1 MTVPVN
7 ETPVTTLGWKVGMV
21 SGRVLRAVADIGP
34 GDDEF
39 PDVLPAKGDIIF
51 TPKILESVIPG
62 SPSVRVR
69 SETITASLDAE
80 GYISRNFNRGIWL
93 WAGTW
98 TVNAT
103 SVGAGTF
110 EILVTEK
117 HDRNHPLDLW
127 SYSAVSPAPGVT
139 QYTLTLPAGGV
150 SGQVLALGDNGQL
163 KWANTSTVAGSKGD
177 TGPQGPVGPKGEPGP
192 KGDTGPQGP
201 VGPKGEPGPK
211 GDTGP
216 QGPVGPKGEPGPKGN
231 TGPQGPVG
239 PKGDTGP
246 QGPEHHATQQEIN
259 QLVDLVLTH
268 FTDVAQ
274 NGA

>member
-1 MTVPVN
+1 MTVPSN
-7 ETPVTTLGWKVGMV
+7 ETPVTTLGWKVGLV

-34 GDDEF
+34 GDDAF
-39 PDVLPAKGDIIF
+39 PDVLPAKGDIVF
-51 TPKILESVIPG
+51 TPKVLESVIPG

-80 GYISRNFNRGIWL
+80 GYISRNFSRGVWL

-110 EILVTEK
+110 EILVTDK
-117 HDRNHPLDLW
+117 NDKNHPLDLW
-127 SYSAVSPAPGVT
+127 SYSAVPPSPGVT

-150 SGQVLALGDNGQL
+150 SGQVLALGDDGRL
-163 KWANTSTVAGSKGD
+163 KWVNASTGGGAGVP
-177 TGPQGPVGPKGEPGP
+177 GPQGPAGPKGEPGP

-201 VGPKGEPGPK
+201 
-211 GDTGP
+211 
-216 QGPVGPKGEPGPKGN
+216 
-231 TGPQGPVG
+231 
-239 PKGDTGP
+239 
-246 QGPEHHATQQEIN
+246 EHQVTQQELN
-259 QLVDLVLTH
+259 RLVGLILTH
-268 FTDVAQ
+268 FTDVAK

>member
-7 ETPVTTLGWKVGMV
+7 ETPVTTLGWKVGLV

-34 GDDEF
+34 GDDAL

-51 TPKILESVIPG
+51 TPKVLESVIPG
-62 SPSVRVR
+62 SPSIRVR
-69 SETITASLDAE
+69 SETITASLDTE
-80 GYISRNFNRGIWL
+80 GYISRNFSRGVWL
-93 WAGTW
+93 WAGSW

-117 HDRNHPLDLW
+117 NDKNHPLDLW
-127 SYSAVSPAPGVT
+127 SYSAVPPSPGVT

-150 SGQVLALGDNGQL
+150 AGQVLALGNDGQL
-163 KWANTSTVAGSKGD
+163 KWVDASTGGGTGD
-177 TGPQGPVGPKGEPGP
+177 TGPQGPKGEPGP

-201 VGPKGEPGPK
+201 EHQA
-211 GDTGP
+211 TP
-216 QGPVGPKGEPGPKGN
+216 QEV
-231 TGPQGPVG
+231 
-239 PKGDTGP
+239 
-246 QGPEHHATQQEIN
+246 N
-259 QLVDLVLTH
+259 QLVALVLAN

>member
-7 ETPVTTLGWKVGMV
+7 ETPVTTLGWRVGMV

-34 GDDEF
+34 GDDAF
-39 PDVLPAKGDIIF
+39 PDVLPATGDIIF
-51 TPKILESVIPG
+51 TPKVLESVIPG
-62 SPSVRVR
+62 SPSTRVR

-80 GYISRNFNRGIWL
+80 GYISRNFSRGIWL

-110 EILVTEK
+110 EILVTDK
-117 HDRNHPLDLW
+117 NDKSHPLDLW
-127 SYSAVSPAPGVT
+127 SYSAVPPAPGVT

-150 SGQVLALGDNGQL
+150 AGQVLALGNDGRL
-163 KWANTSTVAGSKGD
+163 KWVDALTGGGTGG
-177 TGPQGPVGPKGEPGP
+177 TGPQGPKGEPGP
-192 KGDTGPQGP
+192 KGDI
-201 VGPKGEPGPK
+201 
-211 GDTGP
+211 
-216 QGPVGPKGEPGPKGN
+216 
-231 TGPQGPVG
+231 
-239 PKGDTGP
+239 
-246 QGPEHHATQQEIN
+246 GPEHQVTQQELN
-259 QLVDLVLTH
+259 QLVALVLTQ

>member
-7 ETPVTTLGWKVGMV
+7 ETPVTTLGWKVGLV

-34 GDDEF
+34 GDDAL
-39 PDVLPAKGDIIF
+39 PDVLPAKGDIVF
-51 TPKILESVIPG
+51 TPKVLESVVPG
-62 SPSVRVR
+62 SPSIRVR
-69 SETITASLDAE
+69 SETVTASLDAD

-110 EILVTEK
+110 EIVITEK
-117 HDRNHPLDLW
+117 NDKNHPLDLW
-127 SYSAVSPAPGVT
+127 SYSAVPPAPGVT

-150 SGQVLALGDNGQL
+150 AGQVLALGDDGRLMWVN
-163 KWANTSTVAGSKGD
+163 ASTGGG
-177 TGPQGPVGPKGEPGP
+177 TGPQGPAGPKGE
-192 KGDTGPQGP
+192 
-201 VGPKGEPGPK
+201 
-211 GDTGP
+211 
-216 QGPVGPKGEPGPKGN
+216 
-231 TGPQGPVG
+231 
-239 PKGDTGP
+239 TGP
-246 QGPEHHATQQEIN
+246 QGPEHTATQQEIN
-259 QLVDLVLTH
+259 YLISVVLTH

>member
-7 ETPVTTLGWKVGMV
+7 ETPVTTLGWKVGMI

-34 GDDEF
+34 GDDSF

-51 TPKILESVIPG
+51 TPKVLESVIPG

-80 GYISRNFNRGIWL
+80 GYISRNFSRGVWL
-93 WAGTW
+93 WAGSW

-117 HDRNHPLDLW
+117 NDKNHPLDLW
-127 SYSAVSPAPGVT
+127 SYSSVPPAPGVT
-139 QYTLTLPAGGV
+139 QYTITLPAGGV
-150 SGQVLALGDNGQL
+150 VGQVLALGDDGQL
-163 KWANTSTVAGSKGD
+163 KWVDVSTGAGGVG
-177 TGPQGPVGPKGEPGP
+177 TPGPQGPKGEPGP

-201 VGPKGEPGPK
+201 
-211 GDTGP
+211 
-216 QGPVGPKGEPGPKGN
+216 
-231 TGPQGPVG
+231 
-239 PKGDTGP
+239 
-246 QGPEHHATQQEIN
+246 EHQPTQQEIN
-259 QLVDLVLTH
+259 QLVALVFTQ

>member
-1 MTVPVN
+1 MTVPAN
-7 ETPVTTLGWKVGMV
+7 ETPVTTLGWKVGLV

-34 GDDEF
+34 GDDAL

-51 TPKILESVIPG
+51 TPKVLESVIPG

-69 SETITASLDAE
+69 SETITASLDVD
-80 GYISRNFNRGIWL
+80 GYISRNFSRGVWL
-93 WAGTW
+93 WAGSW

-117 HDRNHPLDLW
+117 NDKNHPLDLW
-127 SYSAVSPAPGVT
+127 SYSSVPPAPGVT

-150 SGQVLALGDNGQL
+150 AGQVLALGNDGQL
-163 KWANTSTVAGSKGD
+163 KWVDASTGGGGAGTPGPKGD
-177 TGPQGPVGPKGEPGP
+177 TGPQGPTGPKGEPGP

-201 VGPKGEPGPK
+201 AGPK
-211 GDTGP
+211 GDTGLP
-216 QGPVGPKGEPGPKGN
+216 
-231 TGPQGPVG
+231 
-239 PKGDTGP
+239 
-246 QGPEHHATQQEIN
+246 GPEHQVTPQEIN
-259 QLVDLVLTH
+259 QIVALVLTH

>member
-1 MTVPVN
+1 MSIPLN
-7 ETPVTTLGWKVGMV
+7 ETPVTTLGWKVGLV
-21 SGRVLRAVADIGP
+21 AGRVLRAVADIGP
-34 GDDEF
+34 GDDAF

-51 TPKILESVIPG
+51 TPKVLESVIPG

-69 SETITASLDAE
+69 SETITASLDGE
-80 GYISRNFNRGIWL
+80 GYISRNFSRGIWL

-117 HDRNHPLDLW
+117 NDKNHPLDLW
-127 SYSAVSPAPGVT
+127 SYSAVPPAPGVT

-150 SGQVLALGDNGQL
+150 SGQVLALGDDGQL
-163 KWANTSTVAGSKGD
+163 KWVNASTGGGAGVPGPQGPAGPKGE
-177 TGPQGPVGPKGEPGP
+177 TGPQGPAGPKGETGPQGPAGPKGETGPQGPAGP
-192 KGDTGPQGP
+192 KGDTGPA
-201 VGPKGEPGPK
+201 
-211 GDTGP
+211 
-216 QGPVGPKGEPGPKGN
+216 
-231 TGPQGPVG
+231 
-239 PKGDTGP
+239 
-246 QGPEHHATQQEIN
+246 GPEHQVSQNEVN
-259 QLVDLVLTH
+259 QLVALVLSH

>member
-7 ETPVTTLGWKVGMV
+7 ETPVTTLGWKVGLV
-21 SGRVLRAVADIGP
+21 SARVLRAVADIGP
-34 GDDEF
+34 GDDAL

-51 TPKILESVIPG
+51 TPKVLESVIPG

-80 GYISRNFNRGIWL
+80 GYISRNFSRGVWL
-93 WAGTW
+93 WAGSW

-117 HDRNHPLDLW
+117 NDKNHPLDLW
-127 SYSAVSPAPGVT
+127 SYSSVPPVPGVT

-150 SGQVLALGDNGQL
+150 AGQVLALGNDGQL
-163 KWANTSTVAGSKGD
+163 KWIDASTGGGAGGIGPKGD
-177 TGPQGPVGPKGEPGP
+177 AGPQGPKGEPGP
-192 KGDTGPQGP
+192 KGDA
-201 VGPKGEPGPK
+201 
-211 GDTGP
+211 
-216 QGPVGPKGEPGPKGN
+216 
-231 TGPQGPVG
+231 
-239 PKGDTGP
+239 GP
-246 QGPEHHATQQEIN
+246 QGPEHQPTQQEIN
-259 QLVDLVLTH
+259 KLIALVLIH

>member
-1 MTVPVN
+1 MSVPVN
-7 ETPVTTLGWKVGMV
+7 ETPVTTLGWKVGLV
-21 SGRVLRAVADIGP
+21 VGRVLRAVADIGP
-34 GDDEF
+34 GDDVL
-39 PDVLPAKGDIIF
+39 PDVLPAKGDIVF
-51 TPKILESVIPG
+51 TPKVLESIIPG
-62 SPSVRVR
+62 SPSIRVR
-69 SETITASLDAE
+69 SETITASLDGE
-80 GYISRNFNRGIWL
+80 GYISRNSTRGIWL

-117 HDRNHPLDLW
+117 NDKNHPLDLW
-127 SYSAVSPAPGVT
+127 SYSAVPPAPGVT

-150 SGQVLALGDNGQL
+150 SGQVLALGDDGQL
-163 KWANTSTVAGSKGD
+163 KWANAPTSGTGLQGPKGD
-177 TGPQGPVGPKGEPGP
+177 PGPQGPKGDPGLQGPKGDPGPQGPKGDPGP

-201 VGPKGEPGPK
+201 AGPKG
-211 GDTGP
+211 
-216 QGPVGPKGEPGPKGN
+216 
-231 TGPQGPVG
+231 
-239 PKGDTGP
+239 
-246 QGPEHHATQQEIN
+246 PEHQVSQTEVN

>member
-1 MTVPVN
+1 MTGEN
-7 ETPVTTLGWKVGMV
+7 PVTTLGWKVGMV

-39 PDVLPAKGDIIF
+39 PDVLPAKGDIVF

-62 SPSVRVR
+62 TPSVRIR
-69 SETITASLDAE
+69 SETVTASLDTE
-80 GYISRNFNRGIWL
+80 GYISRNLSRGVWL
-93 WAGTW
+93 WAGSW

-117 HDRNHPLDLW
+117 NDKNHPLDLW
-127 SYSAVSPAPGVT
+127 SYSAVPPAPGVT

-150 SGQVLALGDNGQL
+150 AGQVLALGADGQL
-163 KWANTSTVAGSKGD
+163 QWVDASTGGAGE
-177 TGPQGPVGPKGEPGP
+177 TGPQGPAGPKGEPGP
-192 KGDTGPQGP
+192 QGP
-201 VGPKGEPGPK
+201 MGPKGE
-211 GDTGP
+211 T
-216 QGPVGPKGEPGPKGN
+216 
-231 TGPQGPVG
+231 
-239 PKGDTGP
+239 
-246 QGPEHHATQQEIN
+246 GPEHQPTQQELN

>member
-7 ETPVTTLGWKVGMV
+7 ETPITTLGWKVGMV

-34 GDDEF
+34 GDDAF

-51 TPKILESVIPG
+51 TPKVLESVIPG

-69 SETITASLDAE
+69 SETITASLDTE
-80 GYISRNFNRGIWL
+80 GYISRNFSRGVWL
-93 WAGTW
+93 WAGSW

-117 HDRNHPLDLW
+117 NDKNHPLDLW
-127 SYSAVSPAPGVT
+127 SYSSVPPAPGVT

-150 SGQVLALGDNGQL
+150 AGQVLTLGNDGQL
-163 KWANTSTVAGSKGD
+163 KWVDVS
-177 TGPQGPVGPKGEPGP
+177 TGPQDPKGEPGP

-201 VGPKGEPGPK
+201 KGEP
-211 GDTGP
+211 
-216 QGPVGPKGEPGPKGN
+216 
-231 TGPQGPVG
+231 
-239 PKGDTGP
+239 GP
-246 QGPEHHATQQEIN
+246 QGPEHQVNQQEVD
-259 QLVDLVLTH
+259 QLVALVLTQ

>member
-1 MTVPVN
+1 MTVPAN
-7 ETPVTTLGWKVGMV
+7 ETPVTTLGWKVGLV

-34 GDDEF
+34 GDDAF

-51 TPKILESVIPG
+51 TPKVLESVIPG

-80 GYISRNFNRGIWL
+80 GYISRNFSRGIWL
-93 WAGTW
+93 WAGSW

-117 HDRNHPLDLW
+117 NDKNHPLDLW
-127 SYSAVSPAPGVT
+127 SYSAVPPAPGVT
-139 QYTLTLPAGGV
+139 QYTLTLPAGGIA
-150 SGQVLALGDNGQL
+150 GQVLALGADGQL
-163 KWANTSTVAGSKGD
+163 KWVNASTGAGGVGTPGPKGD
-177 TGPQGPVGPKGEPGP
+177 TGPQGPAGPKGDTGPKGEPGP

-201 VGPKGEPGPK
+201 
-211 GDTGP
+211 
-216 QGPVGPKGEPGPKGN
+216 
-231 TGPQGPVG
+231 
-239 PKGDTGP
+239 
-246 QGPEHHATQQEIN
+246 EHQPTQQEIT
-259 QLVDLVLTH
+259 QLIALVLTH

>member
-1 MTVPVN
+1 MSVPTN

-34 GDDEF
+34 GDDAF
-39 PDVLPAKGDIIF
+39 PDVLPANGEIVF
-51 TPKILESVIPG
+51 TPKVLESVIPG

-69 SETITASLDAE
+69 SETITASLDDG

-117 HDRNHPLDLW
+117 NDKNHPLDLW
-127 SYSAVSPAPGVT
+127 SYSAIPPAPGIT

-150 SGQVLALGDNGQL
+150 SGQVLALGDDGQL
-163 KWANTSTVAGSKGD
+163 TWVNASTGGGSGV
-177 TGPQGPVGPKGEPGP
+177 TGPQGP
-192 KGDTGPQGP
+192 KGDP
-201 VGPKGEPGPK
+201 
-211 GDTGP
+211 
-216 QGPVGPKGEPGPKGN
+216 
-231 TGPQGPVG
+231 
-239 PKGDTGP
+239 GP
-246 QGPEHHATQQEIN
+246 QGPEHQPTQQEIN
-259 QLVDLVLTH
+259 QLVALILTH

>member
-1 MTVPVN
+1 MAIPVN
-7 ETPVTTLGWKVGMV
+7 ETPVTTLGWKVGLV
-21 SGRVLRAVADIGP
+21 AGRVLRAVADIGP
-34 GDDEF
+34 GDETF

-51 TPKILESVIPG
+51 TPKVLESIIPG
-62 SPSVRVR
+62 SPSVRIR
-69 SETITASLDAE
+69 SETVTASLDDE
-80 GYISRNFNRGIWL
+80 GYISRNFSRGIWL
-93 WAGTW
+93 WAGAW

-117 HDRNHPLDLW
+117 NDKNHPLDLW
-127 SYSAVSPAPGVT
+127 SYSAVPPAPGAT

-150 SGQVLALGDNGQL
+150 SGQVLALGNDGQL
-163 KWANTSTVAGSKGD
+163 KWVDASTGGGTGD

-201 VGPKGEPGPK
+201 TGPKGEPGP
-211 GDTGP
+211 
-216 QGPVGPKGEPGPKGN
+216 QGL
-231 TGPQGPVG
+231 
-239 PKGDTGP
+239 KGDTGP
-246 QGPEHHATQQEIN
+246 QGPEHQATPQEVN
-259 QLVDLVLTH
+259 QLVALVLTH

>member
-1 MTVPVN
+1 MTVPTN

-34 GDDEF
+34 GDDTF
-39 PDVLPAKGDIIF
+39 PDVLPANGDIVF
-51 TPKILESVIPG
+51 TPKVLESVIPG

-80 GYISRNFNRGIWL
+80 GYISRNFSRGIWL

-110 EILVTEK
+110 EILVTDK
-117 HDRNHPLDLW
+117 NDKNHPLDLW
-127 SYSAVSPAPGVT
+127 SYSAVPPAPGVT

-150 SGQVLALGDNGQL
+150 SGQVLALGDDGQL
-163 KWANTSTVAGSKGD
+163 KWVDVSTGGGTGE
-177 TGPQGPVGPKGEPGP
+177 TGPQGPAGPKGE
-192 KGDTGPQGP
+192 TGPQGP
-201 VGPKGEPGPK
+201 AGPKGDPGPKGE
-211 GDTGP
+211 
-216 QGPVGPKGEPGPKGN
+216 
-231 TGPQGPVG
+231 
-239 PKGDTGP
+239 TGP
-246 QGPEHHATQQEIN
+246 QGPEHRVTPTELD
-259 QLVDLVLTH
+259 QLVALVFAK

>member
-1 MTVPVN
+1 MSVLVN
-7 ETPVTTLGWKVGMV
+7 ETPVTTLGWKVGLV

-34 GDDEF
+34 GDDAL
-39 PDVLPAKGDIIF
+39 PDVLPAKGDIVF

-69 SETITASLDAE
+69 SETITASLDSE
-80 GYISRNFNRGIWL
+80 GYISRNFNRGVWL

-117 HDRNHPLDLW
+117 HDKDHPLDLW
-127 SYSAVSPAPGVT
+127 SYSAVPPAPGVT

-150 SGQVLALGDNGQL
+150 AGQVLALGDDGQL
-163 KWANTSTVAGSKGD
+163 KWADTSTGGGTGD
-177 TGPQGPVGPKGEPGP
+177 PGP
-192 KGDTGPQGP
+192 KGDTGP
-201 VGPKGEPGPK
+201 KGDPGPK

-216 QGPVGPKGEPGPKGN
+216 KGDP
-231 TGPQGPVG
+231 GPQGPAGPPGSGAGGTSDPGPQG
-239 PKGDTGP
+239 PKGDPGPQGPKGDPGP
-246 QGPEHHATQQEIN
+246 QGPEHQVSQSEVN
-259 QLVDLVLTH
+259 QLVSLVLTH

>member
-7 ETPVTTLGWKVGMV
+7 ETPVTTLGWKVGLV

-34 GDDEF
+34 GDDAL
-39 PDVLPAKGDIIF
+39 PDVLPAKGDIVF
-51 TPKILESVIPG
+51 TPKVLESVVPG
-62 SPSVRVR
+62 SPSIRVR
-69 SETITASLDAE
+69 SETVTASLDAE

-110 EILVTEK
+110 EIVITEK
-117 HDRNHPLDLW
+117 NDKNHPLDLW
-127 SYSAVSPAPGVT
+127 SYSAVPPAPGVT

-150 SGQVLALGDNGQL
+150 AGQVLALGDDGRLMWVN
-163 KWANTSTVAGSKGD
+163 ASTGGG
-177 TGPQGPVGPKGEPGP
+177 TGPQGPAGPKGDPGP

-201 VGPKGEPGPK
+201 AGPKGDPGPK

-216 QGPVGPKGEPGPKGN
+216 QGPAGPKGE
-231 TGPQGPVG
+231 
-239 PKGDTGP
+239 TGP
-246 QGPEHHATQQEIN
+246 QGPEHTATQQEIN
-259 QLVDLVLTH
+259 YLISVVLTH

>member
-7 ETPVTTLGWKVGMV
+7 ETPVTTLGWKVGLV

-34 GDDEF
+34 GDDAL
-39 PDVLPAKGDIIF
+39 PDVLPAKGDIVF
-51 TPKILESVIPG
+51 TPKVLESVVPG
-62 SPSVRVR
+62 SPSIRVR
-69 SETITASLDAE
+69 SETVTASLDAE

-110 EILVTEK
+110 EIVITEK
-117 HDRNHPLDLW
+117 NDKNHPLDLW
-127 SYSAVSPAPGVT
+127 SYSAVPPAPGVT

-150 SGQVLALGDNGQL
+150 AGQVLALGDDGRLMWVN
-163 KWANTSTVAGSKGD
+163 ASTGGG
-177 TGPQGPVGPKGEPGP
+177 TGPQGPAGPKGDPGP

-201 VGPKGEPGPK
+201 AGPKGE
-211 GDTGP
+211 
-216 QGPVGPKGEPGPKGN
+216 
-231 TGPQGPVG
+231 
-239 PKGDTGP
+239 TGP
-246 QGPEHHATQQEIN
+246 QGPEHTATQQEIN
-259 QLVDLVLTH
+259 YLISVVLTH

>member
-7 ETPVTTLGWKVGMV
+7 ETPVTTLGWKVGLV

-34 GDDEF
+34 GDDTF
-39 PDVLPAKGDIIF
+39 PDVLPAEGNIIF
-51 TPKILESVIPG
+51 TPKVLESVIPG

-69 SETITASLDAE
+69 SETITASLDGE
-80 GYISRNFNRGIWL
+80 GYISRNFSRGVWL

-117 HDRNHPLDLW
+117 NDKNHPLDLW
-127 SYSAVSPAPGVT
+127 SYSVVPPAPGVT

-150 SGQVLALGDNGQL
+150 AGQVLTLGDDGQL
-163 KWANTSTVAGSKGD
+163 KWVDAPNGGAGVP
-177 TGPQGPVGPKGEPGP
+177 GPTGP
-192 KGDTGPQGP
+192 KGDA
-201 VGPKGEPGPK
+201 
-211 GDTGP
+211 
-216 QGPVGPKGEPGPKGN
+216 
-231 TGPQGPVG
+231 
-239 PKGDTGP
+239 GP
-246 QGPEHHATQQEIN
+246 QGPEHQTTPQEIN
-259 QLVDLVLTH
+259 QLVALVLTK

>member
-1 MTVPVN
+1 MTDEN
-7 ETPVTTLGWKVGMV
+7 PVTTLGWKVGMV

-39 PDVLPAKGDIIF
+39 PDVLPAKGDIVF

-62 SPSVRVR
+62 TPSVRIR
-69 SETITASLDAE
+69 SETVTASLDDE
-80 GYISRNFNRGIWL
+80 GYISRNLSRGVWL
-93 WAGTW
+93 WAGSW

-117 HDRNHPLDLW
+117 NDKNHPLDLW
-127 SYSAVSPAPGVT
+127 SYSSVPPAPGVT

-150 SGQVLALGDNGQL
+150 AGQVLALGADGQL
-163 KWANTSTVAGSKGD
+163 KWVNESTGGAGVP
-177 TGPQGPVGPKGEPGP
+177 GPQGPVGPKGE
-192 KGDTGPQGP
+192 
-201 VGPKGEPGPK
+201 
-211 GDTGP
+211 
-216 QGPVGPKGEPGPKGN
+216 
-231 TGPQGPVG
+231 
-239 PKGDTGP
+239 TGP
-246 QGPEHHATQQEIN
+246 QGPEHHVTQQEMN
-259 QLVDLVLTH
+259 QLVALVLTH

>member
-1 MTVPVN
+1 MSVPVN

-34 GDDEF
+34 GDDAF
-39 PDVLPAKGDIIF
+39 PDVLPATGDIIF
-51 TPKILESVIPG
+51 TPKVLESVIPG

-80 GYISRNFNRGIWL
+80 GYISRNFSRGVWL

-98 TVNAT
+98 IVNAT

-117 HDRNHPLDLW
+117 NDKNHPLDLW
-127 SYSAVSPAPGVT
+127 SYSSVPPAPGVT

-150 SGQVLALGDNGQL
+150 TGQVLSLGDDGQL
-163 KWANTSTVAGSKGD
+163 KWVDASTGPAGGGTGTPGPQGPAGPKGE
-177 TGPQGPVGPKGEPGP
+177 TGPQGPAGPKGE
-192 KGDTGPQGP
+192 
-201 VGPKGEPGPK
+201 
-211 GDTGP
+211 
-216 QGPVGPKGEPGPKGN
+216 
-231 TGPQGPVG
+231 
-239 PKGDTGP
+239 TGP
-246 QGPEHHATQQEIN
+246 QGPEHQVSQSEVN
-259 QLVDLVLTH
+259 QLVSLVLAH

-274 NGA
+274 NGV

>member
-7 ETPVTTLGWKVGMV
+7 ETPVTTLGWKVGLV
-21 SGRVLRAVADIGP
+21 SGRVLRAVADISP
-34 GDDEF
+34 GDDAF

-51 TPKILESVIPG
+51 TPKVLESVIPG

-69 SETITASLDAE
+69 SETIAASLDTE
-80 GYISRNFNRGIWL
+80 GYISRNFSRGIWL
-93 WAGTW
+93 WAGSW

-117 HDRNHPLDLW
+117 NDKNHPLDLW
-127 SYSAVSPAPGVT
+127 SYSSVPPAPGVT

-150 SGQVLALGDNGQL
+150 AGQVLALGNDGQL
-163 KWANTSTVAGSKGD
+163 KWVDASTGGGTGG
-177 TGPQGPVGPKGEPGP
+177 TGPQGPKGEPGP

-201 VGPKGEPGPK
+201 KGEPGP
-211 GDTGP
+211 
-216 QGPVGPKGEPGPKGN
+216 
-231 TGPQGPVG
+231 
-239 PKGDTGP
+239 
-246 QGPEHHATQQEIN
+246 EHQVTQQELN
-259 QLVDLVLTH
+259 QLIASVLTH
-268 FTDVAQ
+268 FTDVGQ

>member
-1 MTVPVN
+1 MTVEN
-7 ETPVTTLGWKVGMV
+7 PVTTLGWKVGMV

-39 PDVLPAKGDIIF
+39 PDVLPAKGDIVF

-62 SPSVRVR
+62 TPSVRIR
-69 SETITASLDAE
+69 SETVTASLDTE
-80 GYISRNFNRGIWL
+80 GYISRNLSRGVWL
-93 WAGTW
+93 WAGSW

-117 HDRNHPLDLW
+117 NDKNHPLDLW
-127 SYSAVSPAPGVT
+127 SYSSVSPAPGVT

-150 SGQVLALGDNGQL
+150 AGEVLALGTDGQL
-163 KWANTSTVAGSKGD
+163 KWVDASTGGAGETGPQGPAGPKGE
-177 TGPQGPVGPKGEPGP
+177 TGPQGPVGPKGEA
-192 KGDTGPQGP
+192 
-201 VGPKGEPGPK
+201 
-211 GDTGP
+211 
-216 QGPVGPKGEPGPKGN
+216 
-231 TGPQGPVG
+231 
-239 PKGDTGP
+239 GP
-246 QGPEHHATQQEIN
+246 QGPEHQPTQQEMN
-259 QLVDLVLTH
+259 QLVALVLTH

>member
-34 GDDEF
+34 GDDAF

-51 TPKILESVIPG
+51 TPKVLESVIPG

-69 SETITASLDAE
+69 SETITASLDTE
-80 GYISRNFNRGIWL
+80 GYISRNFSRGVWL

-117 HDRNHPLDLW
+117 NDKNHPLDLW
-127 SYSAVSPAPGVT
+127 SYSAVPPAPGVT

-150 SGQVLALGDNGQL
+150 AGQVLALGNDGQL
-163 KWANTSTVAGSKGD
+163 KWVNAPTGGASG
-177 TGPQGPVGPKGEPGP
+177 TGPQGPAGP
-192 KGDTGPQGP
+192 KGDTGLQGP
-201 VGPKGEPGPK
+201 AGPK
-211 GDTGP
+211 GDTGL
-216 QGPVGPKGEPGPKGN
+216 QGPA
-231 TGPQGPVG
+231 
-239 PKGDTGP
+239 GP
-246 QGPEHHATQQEIN
+246 QGPEHQPTQQEIN
-259 QLVDLVLTH
+259 QLIALVLTH

>member
-1 MTVPVN
+1 MAVPVN
-7 ETPVTTLGWKVGMV
+7 ETPVTTLGWKVGLV
-21 SGRVLRAVADIGP
+21 AGRVLRAVADIGP
-34 GDDEF
+34 GDDAF
-39 PDVLPAKGDIIF
+39 PDVRPAEGDIIF
-51 TPKILESVIPG
+51 TPKVLESVIPG

-80 GYISRNFNRGIWL
+80 GYISRNFSRGIWL
-93 WAGTW
+93 WAGVW

-117 HDRNHPLDLW
+117 NDKNHPLDLW
-127 SYSAVSPAPGVT
+127 SYSAVPPAPGVT

-150 SGQVLALGDNGQL
+150 SGQVLALGDDGQL
-163 KWANTSTVAGSKGD
+163 KWVNAPISGG
-177 TGPQGPVGPKGEPGP
+177 TGVPGP

-201 VGPKGEPGPK
+201 AGPK

-216 QGPVGPKGEPGPKGN
+216 QGPA
-231 TGPQGPVG
+231 G

-246 QGPEHHATQQEIN
+246 QGPAGPKGDTGPEHQVTQNEIN
-259 QLVDLVLTH
+259 QLVAYVLTH